1 MLLQLLYQFL
11 RFLNLVYFFVQ
22 FFLLPLIGDKQL
34 LGFGV
39 DGQYIKMGVLNKL
52 IEKINLDEKDL
63 NKLKGWILQA
73 WELTHNL
80 NLTDMEVGEKSDL
93 IGWLDSLM
101 YLKK

>member
-1 MLLQLLYQFL
+1 MLDVLHQSG
-11 RFLNLVYFFVQ
+11 
-22 FFLLPLIGDKQL
+22 IGDKQL

-73 WELTHNL
+73 WEPAHNL
-80 NLTDMEVGEKSDL
+80 NMSDVEVREKSEFD
-93 IGWLDSLM
+93 
-101 YLKK
+101 